1 MLLMEQLAPRRIR
14 LHCQQIDDDDCR
26 PYVIVNLLYQL
37 HIILRICNHPHMM
50 MVGICYTRCSQTRV
64 RPHRASVRPGHGRGL
79 ASAPAEDWTRP
90 VVPWYGRVEHHMVL
104 RIPTMD
110 NLETPPP
117 QLGVYVGP
125 FSRVSRLSIEGILR
139 TIWPD
144 FRVLSPVLHTSGCVR
159 VVKHLVNPWMSCVNT
174 YAVRT

>member
-1 MLLMEQLAPRRIR
+1 MEAASVRHAQTRFLTYARRPAVTSPVLSSDI
-14 LHCQQIDDDDCR
+14 
-26 PYVIVNLLYQL
+26 IVCKQSA
-37 HIILRICNHPHMM
+37 
-50 MVGICYTRCSQTRV
+50 RCSQTRV
-64 RPHRASVRPGHGRGL
+64 RPHRASVRPWHGRGL

-104 RIPTMD
+104 RIPSMD

-125 FSRVSRLSIEGILR
+125 FSRVSRLSFEGILR
-139 TIWPD
+139 TIWHD